1 MAISAFSTPLLICAF
16 IICSIIIWIAG
27 TKISF
32 TVDVISKYFGMGEAL
47 GGIIFLAIV
56 TNLPEIAI
64 TSVAAY
70 NGHMEIA
77 TSNILGGIA
86 IQTVVLVVIDIF
98 GVGKSAPLTY
108 RASSVELILE
118 GIILI
123 FILALVLM
131 GKFLST
137 DLIFFHVTPTEVFI
151 LLAWIFGVYIVSKKD
166 KLPQLVH
173 VDKEEIAEEQKA
185 FVKDKPNSSVSITP
199 KIILFGVCAVLT
211 LLAGWA
217 LEVSGEALASR
228 FGMSGAI
235 FGATILAAA
244 TSLPEISTGIAS
256 AKLKDYRMAMSDIL
270 GGNAFLPILFLL
282 GSLISGQTIISNL
295 APTDMF
301 LTGLGIL
308 LTGIYLIGLIF
319 RLKKQYA
326 RMGLDSIAVVV
337 VYIIGIIGLLY
348 IN

>member
-1 MAISAFSTPLLICAF
+1 MNIAALSTPLLIVSF
-16 IICSIIIWIAG
+16 IFCSAIIWVAG

-32 TVDVISKYFGMGEAL
+32 SIDVISKHFGIGEAL

-77 TSNILGGIA
+77 ASNILGGIA
-86 IQTVVLVVIDIF
+86 IQTVVLAVIDFF

-108 RASSVELILE
+108 RASSIDLILE
-118 GIILI
+118 GIVLI
-123 FILALVLM
+123 FILTLVLM
-131 GKFLST
+131 GKFIST
-137 DLIFFHVTPTEVFI
+137 DLIFFHVTPTELFI
-151 LLAWIFGVYIVSKKD
+151 LIIWIFGVYLVSKKGI
-166 KLPQLVH
+166 LPKLVH
-173 VDKEEIAEEQKA
+173 VDQEVIDEEQKQSEEA
-185 FVKDKPNSSVSITP
+185 KTSTTESVTP
-199 KIILFGVCAVLT
+199 KIILFGICAILT
-211 LLAGWA
+211 LLAGWM
-217 LEVSGEALASR
+217 LEVSGEELAGR
-228 FGMSGAI
+228 FGISGAI
-235 FGATILAAA
+235 FGATILAAS

-282 GSLISGQTIISNL
+282 ASLISGQAVIPAL

-308 LTGIYLIGLIF
+308 LTGIYIIGLIF

-326 RMGLDSIAVVV
+326 RMGLDSIAVIV
-337 VYIIGIIGLLY
+337 VYVLGIIGLIY
-348 IN
+348 IH

>member
-1 MAISAFSTPLLICAF
+1 MNIAALSTPLLIASF
-16 IICSIIIWIAG
+16 IFCSAIIWVAG

-32 TVDVISKYFGMGEAL
+32 AIDVISKHFGIGEAL

-77 TSNILGGIA
+77 ASNILGGIA
-86 IQTVVLVVIDIF
+86 IQTVVLAMIDFF

-108 RASSVELILE
+108 RASSIELILE
-118 GIILI
+118 GIVLI
-123 FILALVLM
+123 FILTLVLM
-131 GKFLST
+131 GKFIST
-137 DLIFFHVTPTEVFI
+137 DLIFLRVTPTELFI
-151 LLAWIFGVYIVSKKD
+151 LVIWIFGVYIVSKKGI
-166 KLPQLVH
+166 LPKLVH
-173 VDKEEIAEEQKA
+173 VDQEVLDEEQKQSEEA
-185 FVKDKPNSSVSITP
+185 KTSTTDSIMP
-199 KIILFGVCAVLT
+199 KIIVFSICALLT
-211 LLAGWA
+211 LLAGWM
-217 LEVSGEALASR
+217 LEVSGEELAGR
-228 FGMSGAI
+228 FGISGAI
-235 FGATILAAA
+235 FGATILAAS

-282 GSLISGQTIISNL
+282 ASLISGQAVIPKL
-295 APTDMF
+295 ASTDMF

-308 LTGIYLIGLIF
+308 LTGIYMVGLIF
-319 RLKKQYA
+319 RLKKQYF
-326 RMGLDSIAVVV
+326 RMGLDSIAVIV
-337 VYIIGIIGLLY
+337 VYTLGIIGLIY

>member
-1 MAISAFSTPLLICAF
+1 MSISTFSTPFLISAF
-16 IICSIIIWIAG
+16 IICSFVIWIAG

-32 TVDVISKYFGMGEAL
+32 TVDVISKHFGIGEAM
-47 GGIIFLAIV
+47 GGIIILAFV

-64 TSVAAY
+64 TCVAAY

-77 TSNILGGIA
+77 SSNILGGIA

-131 GKFLST
+131 GKFISA
-137 DLIFFHVTPTEVFI
+137 DLIFFHITPTEIFI
-151 LLAWIFGVYIVSKKD
+151 LIAWIFGIYLVSKKD
-166 KLPQLVH
+166 KLPILVH
-173 VDKEEIAEEQKA
+173 VDKKVIDEEQKVFA
-185 FVKDKPNSSVSITP
+185 KNKPDSSESITP
-199 KIILFGVCAVLT
+199 KIILFGICAVFT
-211 LLAGWA
+211 LLAGCV
-217 LEVSGEALASR
+217 LEVSGEVLAGR

-235 FGATILAAA
+235 FGATILAAS
-244 TSLPEISTGIAS
+244 TSLPEISTGVAS
-256 AKLKDYRMAMSDIL
+256 AKLKDYRMAMSDII

-282 GSLISGQTIISNL
+282 GSLISGQAIISNL
-295 APTDMF
+295 TSTDMF

-319 RLKKQYA
+319 QLKKQYA
-326 RMGLDSIAVVV
+326 RMGLDSIAVAV
-337 VYIIGIIGLLY
+337 VYVIGIIGLLY